1 MSQSKELSDAQEHAE
16 LVRELFVKFAHNF
29 EECACSDCLSNLLK
43 AALALTF
50 AMEEEQSV
58 YAKETPKTYSKG
70 ADVII
75 IQT

>member
-1 MSQSKELSDAQEHAE
+1 MSQSEELSDAQEHAG
-16 LVRELFVKFAHNF
+16 LVRALFVKFAHSF
-29 EECACSDCLSNLLK
+29 EECACPDCLSNLLK

-58 YAKETPKTYSKG
+58 YDKETPKTYSKG

>member
-16 LVRELFVKFAHNF
+16 LVRALFVKFAHNF
-29 EECACSDCLSNLLK
+29 EECACPDCLSNLLK

>member
-1 MSQSKELSDAQEHAE
+1 MSQSKELSDAQEHVE

-29 EECACSDCLSNLLK
+29 EECACADCLSNLLK

-58 YAKETPKTYSKG
+58 YAKQTPKTYSTG
-70 ADVII
+70 ANVTV